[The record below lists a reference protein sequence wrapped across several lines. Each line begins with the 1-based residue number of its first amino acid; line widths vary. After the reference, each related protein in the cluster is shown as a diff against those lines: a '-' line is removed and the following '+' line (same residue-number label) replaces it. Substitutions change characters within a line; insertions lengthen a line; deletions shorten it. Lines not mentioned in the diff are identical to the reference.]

1 MAVAIH
7 ELRQCHCVSVRSKIA
22 RYEICELLR
31 PISNIHGLAEQKIV
45 RFGRGVRLAA
55 PYCLELYGV
64 LSATGTEQDFVPASQ
79 QNGMSCVRA
88 LVTVRGFVG
97 VTVLLGCGDEIF
109 QQWWWQ
115 CRSS

>member
-22 RYEICELLR
+22 RDEICELLR
-31 PISNIHGLAEQKIV
+31 PISSIHGLAEQKIV
-45 RFGRGVRLAA
+45 TFGRGFRSAT
-55 PYCLELYGV
+55 PYCLESYGV
-64 LSATGTEQDFVPASQ
+64 LSATGAEQDFVPASQ
-79 QNGMSCVRA
+79 QNGVSRVRT
-88 LVTVRGFVG
+88 LVTVGGFAG

-115 CRSS
+115 C